1 MSEDFVN
8 QLTLNFLISKHQLQ
22 KLNKKVKENADTSRK
37 TDKELY
43 GQRITKLFND
53 LLVNEPPDTLLQE
66 VQIGFDLFMDK
77 CIYYFKAV
85 DNNDLFEKARTD
97 DYPSDNIIHD
107 DIDYEKE
114 ENSIE
119 RGNYKE
125 DGDSEDGDSEDGDS
139 EDGDSEDGD
148 SEDGLKWGVRGFPVK
163 EEDSEE
169 GGVRGLGAQ
178 NPVKEE
184 ESEDRGV
191 LFPVKEELN
200 GGIKPVEEEL
210 KEDIRGLPV
219 VKHKLYKKNTSVGVD
234 DIQKLP
240 LDWFQNVKENYKKN
254 QIIPRKKYITFEE
267 QPFRDQKK
275 KI

>member
-1 MSEDFVN
+1 
-8 QLTLNFLISKHQLQ
+8 
-22 KLNKKVKENADTSRK
+22 
-37 TDKELY
+37 
-43 GQRITKLFND
+43 
-53 LLVNEPPDTLLQE
+53 
-66 VQIGFDLFMDK
+66 MDK
-77 CIYYFKAV
+77 CIYYLKAV

-114 ENSIE
+114 GNSIE

-125 DGDSEDGDSEDGDS
+125 NGSEEEEDGDEEEDSEEDG
-139 EDGDSEDGD
+139 
-148 SEDGLKWGVRGFPVK
+148 GVNPVK
-163 EEDSEE
+163 EEDGSEE
-169 GGVRGLGAQ
+169 EEEDGCV
-178 NPVKEE
+178 NPVKEDGGINLVK
-184 ESEDRGV
+184 EDWDV
-191 LFPVKEELN
+191 LTPVKD
-200 GGIKPVEEEL
+200 GGVKPVE
-210 KEDIRGLPV
+210 DGSIRGLPV

-267 QPFRDQKK
+267 QPFRDPKK

>member
-1 MSEDFVN
+1 MSEDFIN

-53 LLVNEPPDTLLQE
+53 LLVNEPPDTLLQD

-77 CIYYFKAV
+77 CIYYLKAV

-114 ENSIE
+114 GNSIE

-125 DGDSEDGDSEDGDS
+125 EEEEDGDSEEEE
-139 EDGDSEDGD
+139 EDG
-148 SEDGLKWGVRGFPVK
+148 GVRGFPVK
-163 EEDSEE
+163 ADR
-169 GGVRGLGAQ
+169 GIRGLGAQ
-178 NPVKEE
+178 NPVKE
-184 ESEDRGV
+184 
-191 LFPVKEELN
+191 LN
-200 GGIKPVEEEL
+200 GG
-210 KEDIRGLPV
+210 IRGLPV

-267 QPFRDQKK
+267 QPFRDPKK

>member
-114 ENSIE
+114 GNSIE

-125 DGDSEDGDSEDGDS
+125 NDLEEDR
-139 EDGDSEDGD
+139 
-148 SEDGLKWGVRGFPVK
+148 GVRGFPVK

-169 GGVRGLGAQ
+169 EEEDGGVRGLGAQ
-178 NPVKEE
+178 NPVKE
-184 ESEDRGV
+184 
-191 LFPVKEELN
+191 LN
-200 GGIKPVEEEL
+200 GG
-210 KEDIRGLPV
+210 IRGLPV

-267 QPFRDQKK
+267 QPFRDPKK

>member
-53 LLVNEPPDTLLQE
+53 LLVNEPPDTLLQD

-77 CIYYFKAV
+77 CIYYLKAV

-114 ENSIE
+114 GNSIE

-125 DGDSEDGDSEDGDS
+125 ED
-139 EDGDSEDGD
+139 
-148 SEDGLKWGVRGFPVK
+148 LKWGVRGFPVK
-163 EEDSEE
+163 EDGSEEDGSEEEDSEE
-169 GGVRGLGAQ
+169 EEDGGVNPVVKGSIK
-178 NPVKEE
+178 PVKE
-184 ESEDRGV
+184 DGGV
-191 LFPVKEELN
+191 LNPVEN
-200 GGIKPVEEEL
+200 GG
-210 KEDIRGLPV
+210 IRGLPV

-267 QPFRDQKK
+267 QPFRDPKK

>member
-37 TDKELY
+37 TDKEQY

-53 LLVNEPPDTLLQE
+53 LLVNEPPDTLLQD

-85 DNNDLFEKARTD
+85 DNNNLFEKARTD
-97 DYPSDNIIHD
+97 DYPSYNFIYD

-114 ENSIE
+114 GNSIE

-125 DGDSEDGDSEDGDS
+125 NDSEEEDSEDGDSEDGDS
-139 EDGDSEDGD
+139 
-148 SEDGLKWGVRGFPVK
+148 
-163 EEDSEE
+163 
-169 GGVRGLGAQ
+169 GVRGLGAQ
-178 NPVKEE
+178 TPVKEDE
-184 ESEDRGV
+184 
-191 LFPVKEELN
+191 
-200 GGIKPVEEEL
+200 GIKPVENGG
-210 KEDIRGLPV
+210 IRDLPV
-219 VKHKLYKKNTSVGVD
+219 VKHKLYKKNMSVGVD

-240 LDWFQNVKENYKKN
+240 LDWFQNVKETYKKN

-267 QPFRDQKK
+267 QAFRDPKK

>member
-53 LLVNEPPDTLLQE
+53 LLVNEPPDTLLQD

-77 CIYYFKAV
+77 CIYYLKAV

-114 ENSIE
+114 GNSIE

-125 DGDSEDGDSEDGDS
+125 ED
-139 EDGDSEDGD
+139 
-148 SEDGLKWGVRGFPVK
+148 LKWGVRGFPVK
-163 EEDSEE
+163 EDGTEEEDDSEE
-169 GGVRGLGAQ
+169 DDSEEEEDGGVNPVVKGSIK
-178 NPVKEE
+178 PVKE
-184 ESEDRGV
+184 DGGV
-191 LFPVKEELN
+191 LNPVEN
-200 GGIKPVEEEL
+200 GG
-210 KEDIRGLPV
+210 IRGLPV

-267 QPFRDQKK
+267 QPFRDPKK

>member
-53 LLVNEPPDTLLQE
+53 LLVNEPPDTLLQD

-77 CIYYFKAV
+77 CIYYLKAV

-114 ENSIE
+114 GNSIE

-125 DGDSEDGDSEDGDS
+125 ED
-139 EDGDSEDGD
+139 
-148 SEDGLKWGVRGFPVK
+148 LKWGVRGFPVK
-163 EEDSEE
+163 EDGSEEEDDSEE
-169 GGVRGLGAQ
+169 DDSEEEEDGGVNPVVKGSIK
-178 NPVKEE
+178 PVKE
-184 ESEDRGV
+184 DGGV
-191 LFPVKEELN
+191 LNPVEN
-200 GGIKPVEEEL
+200 GG
-210 KEDIRGLPV
+210 IRGLPV

-267 QPFRDQKK
+267 QPFRDPKK

>member
-53 LLVNEPPDTLLQE
+53 LLVNEPPDTLLQD

-77 CIYYFKAV
+77 CIYYLKAV

-114 ENSIE
+114 GNSIE

-125 DGDSEDGDSEDGDS
+125 ED
-139 EDGDSEDGD
+139 
-148 SEDGLKWGVRGFPVK
+148 LKWGVRGFPVK
-163 EEDSEE
+163 EEEEEEDGSEEDDSEE
-169 GGVRGLGAQ
+169 EEEDGGVLNPVVKEELNEGAQ
-178 NPVKEE
+178 NPVEY
-184 ESEDRGV
+184 
-191 LFPVKEELN
+191 
-200 GGIKPVEEEL
+200 GG
-210 KEDIRGLPV
+210 IRGLPV

-267 QPFRDQKK
+267 QPFRDPKK

>member
-53 LLVNEPPDTLLQE
+53 LLVNEPPDTLLQD

-77 CIYYFKAV
+77 CIYYLKAV

-114 ENSIE
+114 GNSID

-125 DGDSEDGDSEDGDS
+125 ED
-139 EDGDSEDGD
+139 
-148 SEDGLKWGVRGFPVK
+148 LKWGVRGFPVK
-163 EEDSEE
+163 EDGSEEEDDSEE
-169 GGVRGLGAQ
+169 DDSEEEEDGGVNPVVKGSIK
-178 NPVKEE
+178 PVKE
-184 ESEDRGV
+184 DGGV
-191 LFPVKEELN
+191 LNPVEN
-200 GGIKPVEEEL
+200 GG
-210 KEDIRGLPV
+210 IRGLPV

-267 QPFRDQKK
+267 QPFRDPKK

>member
-114 ENSIE
+114 GNSIE

-125 DGDSEDGDSEDGDS
+125 NDS
-139 EDGDSEDGD
+139 
-148 SEDGLKWGVRGFPVK
+148 

-169 GGVRGLGAQ
+169 EDSEEKDSEEEDSEEEDSEEEESEEDIEQPLNGGV

-184 ESEDRGV
+184 LKGS
-191 LFPVKEELN
+191 
-200 GGIKPVEEEL
+200 IKPI
-210 KEDIRGLPV
+210 KEDGGIRGLPV

-267 QPFRDQKK
+267 QPFRDPKK

>member
-125 DGDSEDGDSEDGDS
+125 DGSEKGSEDGDSEEDSEDGDSE
-139 EDGDSEDGD
+139 E
-148 SEDGLKWGVRGFPVK
+148 LH
-163 EEDSEE
+163 

-178 NPVKEE
+178 NPV
-184 ESEDRGV
+184 ED
-191 LFPVKEELN
+191 
-200 GGIKPVEEEL
+200 GG
-210 KEDIRGLPV
+210 IRGLPV

>member
-53 LLVNEPPDTLLQE
+53 LLVNEPPDTLLQD

-77 CIYYFKAV
+77 CIYYLKAV

-114 ENSIE
+114 GNLIE

-125 DGDSEDGDSEDGDS
+125 ED
-139 EDGDSEDGD
+139 
-148 SEDGLKWGVRGFPVK
+148 LKWGVRGFPVK
-163 EEDSEE
+163 EDGSEEEEDSEE
-169 GGVRGLGAQ
+169 EGSEEEEDGGVLNPVVKEELNGGIRGLGAQ
-178 NPVKEE
+178 NPVEY
-184 ESEDRGV
+184 
-191 LFPVKEELN
+191 
-200 GGIKPVEEEL
+200 GG
-210 KEDIRGLPV
+210 IRGLPV

-267 QPFRDQKK
+267 QPFRDPKK

>member
-1 MSEDFVN
+1 MSEDFIN

-53 LLVNEPPDTLLQE
+53 LLVNEPPDTLLQD

-77 CIYYFKAV
+77 CIYYLKAV

-114 ENSIE
+114 GNSIE

-125 DGDSEDGDSEDGDS
+125 ED
-139 EDGDSEDGD
+139 
-148 SEDGLKWGVRGFPVK
+148 LKWGVRGFPVK
-163 EEDSEE
+163 EEEEEDGSEEEDSEE
-169 GGVRGLGAQ
+169 EEDGGVNPVVKGSIK
-178 NPVKEE
+178 PVKE
-184 ESEDRGV
+184 DGGV
-191 LFPVKEELN
+191 LNPVEN
-200 GGIKPVEEEL
+200 GG
-210 KEDIRGLPV
+210 IRGLPV

-267 QPFRDQKK
+267 QPFRDPKK

>member
-53 LLVNEPPDTLLQE
+53 LLVNEPPDTLLQD

-114 ENSIE
+114 GNSIE

-125 DGDSEDGDSEDGDS
+125 EYR
-139 EDGDSEDGD
+139 
-148 SEDGLKWGVRGFPVK
+148 GVRGFPVK
-163 EEDSEE
+163 EEEDSEE
-169 GGVRGLGAQ
+169 EEEDSEEDWGV
-178 NPVKEE
+178 NPVKE
-184 ESEDRGV
+184 DGDV
-191 LFPVKEELN
+191 LTPVKE
-200 GGIKPVEEEL
+200 GG
-210 KEDIRGLPV
+210 IRGLPV

-267 QPFRDQKK
+267 QPFRDPKK

>member
-37 TDKELY
+37 TDKEQY

-53 LLVNEPPDTLLQE
+53 LLVNEPPDTLLQD

-85 DNNDLFEKARTD
+85 DNNNLFEKARID
-97 DYPSDNIIHD
+97 DYPSYNFIHD

-114 ENSIE
+114 GNSIE

-125 DGDSEDGDSEDGDS
+125 NDSEEEDSEDGDSEDGDS
-139 EDGDSEDGD
+139 
-148 SEDGLKWGVRGFPVK
+148 
-163 EEDSEE
+163 
-169 GGVRGLGAQ
+169 GVRGLGAQ
-178 NPVKEE
+178 NPVKEDE
-184 ESEDRGV
+184 
-191 LFPVKEELN
+191 
-200 GGIKPVEEEL
+200 GIKPVENGG
-210 KEDIRGLPV
+210 IRDLPV
-219 VKHKLYKKNTSVGVD
+219 VKHKLYKKNMSVGVD

-240 LDWFQNVKENYKKN
+240 LDWFQNVKETYKKN

-267 QPFRDQKK
+267 QAFRDPKK

>member
-114 ENSIE
+114 GNSIE
-119 RGNYKE
+119 RCNYKE
-125 DGDSEDGDSEDGDS
+125 NDSEEGSEEEDSEEEE
-139 EDGDSEDGD
+139 EDR
-148 SEDGLKWGVRGFPVK
+148 GVRGFPVK

-169 GGVRGLGAQ
+169 EEEEEDRGVRGFPVKEDRGVRGLGAQ
-178 NPVKEE
+178 NPVKE
-184 ESEDRGV
+184 
-191 LFPVKEELN
+191 LN
-200 GGIKPVEEEL
+200 GG
-210 KEDIRGLPV
+210 IRGLPV

-267 QPFRDQKK
+267 QPFRDPKK

>member
-114 ENSIE
+114 GNSIE

-125 DGDSEDGDSEDGDS
+125 EDSEEESEDGDSKEEDRGVRGFPVKEEDSEDGDSEDGDS
-139 EDGDSEDGD
+139 EE
-148 SEDGLKWGVRGFPVK
+148 LK
-163 EEDSEE
+163 
-169 GGVRGLGAQ
+169 GGI
-178 NPVKEE
+178 K
-184 ESEDRGV
+184 
-191 LFPVKEELN
+191 PVKEELK
-200 GGIKPVEEEL
+200 GGIKPVVEEL
-210 KEDIRGLPV
+210 NGDIRGLPV

>member
-1 MSEDFVN
+1 MSEDFIN

-53 LLVNEPPDTLLQE
+53 LLVNEPPDTLLQD

-77 CIYYFKAV
+77 CIYYLKAV

-114 ENSIE
+114 GNSIE

-125 DGDSEDGDSEDGDS
+125 ED
-139 EDGDSEDGD
+139 
-148 SEDGLKWGVRGFPVK
+148 LKWGVRGFPVK
-163 EEDSEE
+163 EEGSEEDGSEEEDSEE
-169 GGVRGLGAQ
+169 EGSEEDTEQPSNGGVLNPVVKEELNEGAQ
-178 NPVKEE
+178 NPVEY
-184 ESEDRGV
+184 
-191 LFPVKEELN
+191 
-200 GGIKPVEEEL
+200 GG
-210 KEDIRGLPV
+210 IRGLPV

-267 QPFRDQKK
+267 QPFRDPKK

>member
-125 DGDSEDGDSEDGDS
+125 DGSEKGSEDGDSEEDSEDGDSEELHG
-139 EDGDSEDGD
+139 
-148 SEDGLKWGVRGFPVK
+148 GVRGFPVV
-163 EEDSEE
+163 EESEE
-169 GGVRGLGAQ
+169 GESEELHGGVRGLGAQ
-178 NPVKEE
+178 NPV
-184 ESEDRGV
+184 ED
-191 LFPVKEELN
+191 
-200 GGIKPVEEEL
+200 GG
-210 KEDIRGLPV
+210 IRGLPV

>member
-114 ENSIE
+114 GNSIE

-125 DGDSEDGDSEDGDS
+125 NDLEEDR
-139 EDGDSEDGD
+139 
-148 SEDGLKWGVRGFPVK
+148 GVRGFPVK

-169 GGVRGLGAQ
+169 EEEDGGVRGLGAQ
-178 NPVKEE
+178 NPVK
-184 ESEDRGV
+184 
-191 LFPVKEELN
+191 
-200 GGIKPVEEEL
+200 
-210 KEDIRGLPV
+210 
-219 VKHKLYKKNTSVGVD
+219 
-234 DIQKLP
+234 
-240 LDWFQNVKENYKKN
+240 
-254 QIIPRKKYITFEE
+254 
-267 QPFRDQKK
+267 
-275 KI
+275 

>member
-53 LLVNEPPDTLLQE
+53 LLVNEPPDTLLQD

-77 CIYYFKAV
+77 CIYYLKAV

-114 ENSIE
+114 GNSIE

-125 DGDSEDGDSEDGDS
+125 ED
-139 EDGDSEDGD
+139 
-148 SEDGLKWGVRGFPVK
+148 LKWGVRGFPVK
-163 EEDSEE
+163 EDGSEEEDDSEE
-169 GGVRGLGAQ
+169 EEDGGVNPVVKGSIK
-178 NPVKEE
+178 PVKE
-184 ESEDRGV
+184 DGGV
-191 LFPVKEELN
+191 LNPVEN
-200 GGIKPVEEEL
+200 GG
-210 KEDIRGLPV
+210 IRGLPV

-267 QPFRDQKK
+267 QPFRDPKK

>member
-53 LLVNEPPDTLLQE
+53 LLVNEPPDTLLQD

-77 CIYYFKAV
+77 CIYYLKAV

-114 ENSIE
+114 GNSIE

-125 DGDSEDGDSEDGDS
+125 ED
-139 EDGDSEDGD
+139 
-148 SEDGLKWGVRGFPVK
+148 LKWGVRGFPVK
-163 EEDSEE
+163 EDDGEDGSEEEDSEE
-169 GGVRGLGAQ
+169 EEDGGVNPVVKGSIK
-178 NPVKEE
+178 PVKE
-184 ESEDRGV
+184 DGGV
-191 LFPVKEELN
+191 LNPVEN
-200 GGIKPVEEEL
+200 GG
-210 KEDIRGLPV
+210 IRGLPV

-267 QPFRDQKK
+267 QPFRDPKK

>member
-114 ENSIE
+114 GNSIE

-125 DGDSEDGDSEDGDS
+125 EEEEDGDSEEEE
-139 EDGDSEDGD
+139 EDG
-148 SEDGLKWGVRGFPVK
+148 GVRGFPVK
-163 EEDSEE
+163 EDR
-169 GGVRGLGAQ
+169 GIRGLGAQ
-178 NPVKEE
+178 NPVKE
-184 ESEDRGV
+184 
-191 LFPVKEELN
+191 LN
-200 GGIKPVEEEL
+200 GG
-210 KEDIRGLPV
+210 IRGLPV

-267 QPFRDQKK
+267 QPFRDPKK

>member
-125 DGDSEDGDSEDGDS
+125 DGLKWSVRGFPVKEEDSEDGDSKDGDSEDGDS
-139 EDGDSEDGD
+139 EDGDSEEG
-148 SEDGLKWGVRGFPVK
+148 GVRGFPVK
-163 EEDSEE
+163 EGDSEE
-169 GGVRGLGAQ
+169 LKGGIKELGSQNPVKELKGGIRGLGAQ
-178 NPVKEE
+178 NPV
-184 ESEDRGV
+184 EDGC
-191 LFPVKEELN
+191 
-200 GGIKPVEEEL
+200 
-210 KEDIRGLPV
+210 IRGLPV

>member
-114 ENSIE
+114 GNSIE

-125 DGDSEDGDSEDGDS
+125 ED
-139 EDGDSEDGD
+139 
-148 SEDGLKWGVRGFPVK
+148 LKWGVRGFPVK
-163 EEDSEE
+163 EDGSEEDGSEEEDSEE
-169 GGVRGLGAQ
+169 EEDGGVNPVVKGSIK
-178 NPVKEE
+178 PVKE
-184 ESEDRGV
+184 DGGV
-191 LFPVKEELN
+191 LNPVEN
-200 GGIKPVEEEL
+200 GG
-210 KEDIRGLPV
+210 IRGLPV

-267 QPFRDQKK
+267 QPFRDPKK

>member
-1 MSEDFVN
+1 
-8 QLTLNFLISKHQLQ
+8 
-22 KLNKKVKENADTSRK
+22 
-37 TDKELY
+37 
-43 GQRITKLFND
+43 
-53 LLVNEPPDTLLQE
+53 
-66 VQIGFDLFMDK
+66 MDK
-77 CIYYFKAV
+77 CIYYLKAV

-114 ENSIE
+114 GNSIE

-125 DGDSEDGDSEDGDS
+125 ED
-139 EDGDSEDGD
+139 
-148 SEDGLKWGVRGFPVK
+148 LKWGVRGFPVK
-163 EEDSEE
+163 EDGSEEEDSEEEGSEEEGSEE
-169 GGVRGLGAQ
+169 GGVLNPVVKEELNEGAQ
-178 NPVKEE
+178 NPV
-184 ESEDRGV
+184 
-191 LFPVKEELN
+191 VKEELN
-200 GGIKPVEEEL
+200 EGAQNPVEYGG
-210 KEDIRGLPV
+210 IRGLPV

-267 QPFRDQKK
+267 QPFRDPKK

>member
-53 LLVNEPPDTLLQE
+53 LLVNEPPDTLLQD

-114 ENSIE
+114 GNSIE

-125 DGDSEDGDSEDGDS
+125 KGPEDGEEEEDGDSEEDS
-139 EDGDSEDGD
+139 EED
-148 SEDGLKWGVRGFPVK
+148 RGFPVK

-169 GGVRGLGAQ
+169 DRCVK
-178 NPVKEE
+178 PVK
-184 ESEDRGV
+184 D
-191 LFPVKEELN
+191 
-200 GGIKPVEEEL
+200 GG
-210 KEDIRGLPV
+210 IRGLPV

-267 QPFRDQKK
+267 QPFRDPKK

>member
-114 ENSIE
+114 GNSIE

-125 DGDSEDGDSEDGDS
+125 DD
-139 EDGDSEDGD
+139 
-148 SEDGLKWGVRGFPVK
+148 LKWGVRGFPVK
-163 EEDSEE
+163 EDGDSKDGDSEDGDSKDGDSEDGDSEEEDSEE

-184 ESEDRGV
+184 
-191 LFPVKEELN
+191 LK
-200 GGIKPVEEEL
+200 GGIRGLGAQNPVE
-210 KEDIRGLPV
+210 DGGIRGLPV

>member
-53 LLVNEPPDTLLQE
+53 LLVNEPPDTLLQD

-77 CIYYFKAV
+77 CIYYLKAV

-114 ENSIE
+114 GNSIE

-125 DGDSEDGDSEDGDS
+125 ED
-139 EDGDSEDGD
+139 
-148 SEDGLKWGVRGFPVK
+148 LKWGVRGFPVK
-163 EEDSEE
+163 EEEEEDGSEEEDSEE
-169 GGVRGLGAQ
+169 EEEEDGGVNPVVKGSIK
-178 NPVKEE
+178 PVKE
-184 ESEDRGV
+184 DGGV
-191 LFPVKEELN
+191 LNPVEN
-200 GGIKPVEEEL
+200 GG
-210 KEDIRGLPV
+210 IRGLPV

-267 QPFRDQKK
+267 QPFRDPKK

>member
-1 MSEDFVN
+1 MSEDFIN

-53 LLVNEPPDTLLQE
+53 LLVNEPPDTLLQD

-77 CIYYFKAV
+77 CIYYLKAV

-114 ENSIE
+114 GNSIE

-125 DGDSEDGDSEDGDS
+125 ED
-139 EDGDSEDGD
+139 
-148 SEDGLKWGVRGFPVK
+148 LKWGVRGFPVK
-163 EEDSEE
+163 EDGSEEEEDSEE
-169 GGVRGLGAQ
+169 EGSEEEEEEDGGV
-178 NPVKEE
+178 NPV
-184 ESEDRGV
+184 
-191 LFPVKEELN
+191 VK
-200 GGIKPVEEEL
+200 GGIKPV
-210 KEDIRGLPV
+210 KEDGGVLNPVEYGGIRGLPV

-267 QPFRDQKK
+267 QPFRDPKK

>member
-114 ENSIE
+114 GNSIE

-125 DGDSEDGDSEDGDS
+125 NGSEEEESE
-139 EDGDSEDGD
+139 
-148 SEDGLKWGVRGFPVK
+148 

-169 GGVRGLGAQ
+169 EESEEDRGVRGLGAQ
-178 NPVKEE
+178 NPVKE
-184 ESEDRGV
+184 
-191 LFPVKEELN
+191 LN
-200 GGIKPVEEEL
+200 GG
-210 KEDIRGLPV
+210 IRGLPV

-267 QPFRDQKK
+267 QPFRDPKK

>member
-53 LLVNEPPDTLLQE
+53 LLVNEPPDTLLQD

-77 CIYYFKAV
+77 CIYYLKAV

-114 ENSIE
+114 GNSIE

-125 DGDSEDGDSEDGDS
+125 ED
-139 EDGDSEDGD
+139 
-148 SEDGLKWGVRGFPVK
+148 LKWGVRGFPVK
-163 EEDSEE
+163 EDGSEEDGSEDGSEEEDSEE
-169 GGVRGLGAQ
+169 DTEQPSNGGVL
-178 NPVKEE
+178 NPV
-184 ESEDRGV
+184 
-191 LFPVKEELN
+191 VKEELN
-200 GGIKPVEEEL
+200 EGVLNPVEYGG
-210 KEDIRGLPV
+210 IRGLPV

-267 QPFRDQKK
+267 QPFRDPKK

>member
-1 MSEDFVN
+1 MSEDFIN

-53 LLVNEPPDTLLQE
+53 LLVNEPPDTLLQD

-77 CIYYFKAV
+77 CIYYLKAV

-114 ENSIE
+114 GNSIE

-125 DGDSEDGDSEDGDS
+125 ED
-139 EDGDSEDGD
+139 
-148 SEDGLKWGVRGFPVK
+148 LKWGVRGFPVK
-163 EEDSEE
+163 EDGSEEEDDSEE
-169 GGVRGLGAQ
+169 DDSEEEEDGGVNPVVKGSIK
-178 NPVKEE
+178 PVKE
-184 ESEDRGV
+184 DGGV
-191 LFPVKEELN
+191 LNPVEN
-200 GGIKPVEEEL
+200 GG
-210 KEDIRGLPV
+210 IRGLPV

-267 QPFRDQKK
+267 QPFRDPKK

>member
-53 LLVNEPPDTLLQE
+53 LLVNEPPDTLLQD

-77 CIYYFKAV
+77 CIYYLKAV

-114 ENSIE
+114 GNSIE

-125 DGDSEDGDSEDGDS
+125 ED
-139 EDGDSEDGD
+139 
-148 SEDGLKWGVRGFPVK
+148 LKWGVRGFPVK
-163 EEDSEE
+163 EDGSEEEDDSEE
-169 GGVRGLGAQ
+169 DDSEEEEDGGVNPVVKGSIK
-178 NPVKEE
+178 PVKE
-184 ESEDRGV
+184 DGGV
-191 LFPVKEELN
+191 LN
-200 GGIKPVEEEL
+200 PVEYGG
-210 KEDIRGLPV
+210 IRGLPV

-267 QPFRDQKK
+267 QPFRDPKK

>member
-53 LLVNEPPDTLLQE
+53 LLVNEPPDTLLQD

-77 CIYYFKAV
+77 CIYYLKAV

-114 ENSIE
+114 GNSIE

-125 DGDSEDGDSEDGDS
+125 NGSEEEDGEDGSEEEDSEEDWGVNPVKEDG
-139 EDGDSEDGD
+139 
-148 SEDGLKWGVRGFPVK
+148 GVNPVK
-163 EEDSEE
+163 EED
-169 GGVRGLGAQ
+169 GGVL
-178 NPVKEE
+178 NPVKELNR
-184 ESEDRGV
+184 DV
-191 LFPVKEELN
+191 LTPVKED
-200 GGIKPVEEEL
+200 GS
-210 KEDIRGLPV
+210 IRGLSV

-267 QPFRDQKK
+267 QPFRDPKK